1 MNDLNQRFQDF
12 KEKIAPSFDFATRY
26 LCIQNTHVYL
36 LFLSSLTDSK
46 LLSYLVESVVIT
58 ASHDVELTVYPA
70 AVEKTADENK
80 AIIAILSGQCVL
92 LCENSDA
99 YYIIE
104 TRQYP
109 SRTTAEP
116 EVERSVRG
124 SHDGFV
130 ENFLLNVGLVRRRVR
145 DSKLKC
151 ILRQGG
157 KKTHCDIAYMYIED
171 LVDVDV
177 LDDFTSRLSLL
188 DDAEILNERNLVE
201 ELYGKTLNPYP
212 HVRYSERPDVC
223 ATHLLQGYL
232 LVFVD
237 NSPSIIIL
245 PTTFFEQIKQ
255 VEEYTQTT
263 LVAFF
268 TRIIRIIGILFSL
281 YLLPLWVALMMDQ
294 NPTMLKIPI
303 QEVRLFAFAIQV
315 LLADIAVEWIRQSL
329 IHTPSI
335 LSSIMSFIAVFLL
348 GDMAI
353 SLGAYSEEILIM
365 VAACNIGN
373 LLTPSYELSMANKVF
388 RIMSTMI
395 TLVLGSPGF
404 CISVVIHISILLSTK
419 TIKYPYLYPFIP
431 FSYKECKRLLFGT
444 LIHLSKHKK
453 SP

>member
-1 MNDLNQRFQDF
+1 M
-12 KEKIAPSFDFATRY
+12 
-26 LCIQNTHVYL
+26 
-36 LFLSSLTDSK
+36 
-46 LLSYLVESVVIT
+46 
-58 ASHDVELTVYPA
+58 
-70 AVEKTADENK
+70 
-80 AIIAILSGQCVL
+80 

-145 DSKLKC
+145 DPKLKC

-177 LDDFTSRLSLL
+177 LDDFTSRLCLL

-245 PTTFFEQIKQ
+245 PTTF
-255 VEEYTQTT
+255 
-263 LVAFF
+263 LN
-268 TRIIRIIGILFSL
+268 RSNR
-281 YLLPLWVALMMDQ
+281 
-294 NPTMLKIPI
+294 
-303 QEVRLFAFAIQV
+303 
-315 LLADIAVEWIRQSL
+315 
-329 IHTPSI
+329 
-335 LSSIMSFIAVFLL
+335 
-348 GDMAI
+348 
-353 SLGAYSEEILIM
+353 
-365 VAACNIGN
+365 
-373 LLTPSYELSMANKVF
+373 
-388 RIMSTMI
+388 
-395 TLVLGSPGF
+395 
-404 CISVVIHISILLSTK
+404 
-419 TIKYPYLYPFIP
+419 
-431 FSYKECKRLLFGT
+431 
-444 LIHLSKHKK
+444 
-453 SP
+453 